1 MQMHT
6 LYEAIDPFFIWW
18 YRITG
23 YAFPDFLIG
32 TFVLAS
38 IAVIIGEF
46 TISLAYLANRKRI
59 EKETGEAVQ
68 FQNLSID
75 ALKAGDKTTYKA
87 SNKLANDAFGKTF
100 FMQIALSSAF
110 LWPIP
115 FALAWM
121 DYRFA
126 DVDFRLL
133 FTDHMVG
140 YAYVFVPL
148 YAAAYMA
155 FKRIKYRIP
164 YFKRIKELLDANERG
179 AKAMKSFAE
188 LIPVGR
194 EVPPLVK

>member
-1 MQMHT
+1 MQ
-6 LYEAIDPFFIWW
+6 LYPLFQTIDPFLIWF

-32 TFVLAS
+32 TFVLAA
-38 IAVIIGEF
+38 IAVILGEF

-59 EKETGEAVQ
+59 EKETNEAIQ
-68 FQNLSID
+68 YQNLSVD
-75 ALKAGDKTTYKA
+75 ALKAGDKATYKA
-87 SNKLANDAFGKTF
+87 SNTLANDAFGKTF

-121 DYRFA
+121 DFRFA

-133 FTDHMVG
+133 FTEHFVG
-140 YAYVFVPL
+140 YACVFVPM
-148 YAAAYMA
+148 YAAAYMT

-164 YFKRIKELLDANERG
+164 YFKKIKALLDAQETGGVRL
-179 AKAMKSFAE
+179 KSFAD
-188 LIPVGR
+188 LLPVR
-194 EVPPLVK
+194 KAVPNS

>member
-1 MQMHT
+1 MQINMI
-6 LYEAIDPFFIWW
+6 LDAVDPFVIWW

-32 TFVLAS
+32 TFVLALV
-38 IAVIIGEF
+38 AVILGEF

-59 EKETGEAVQ
+59 EKETGEALQ
-68 FQNLSID
+68 YQNLSID
-75 ALKAGDKTTYKA
+75 ALKAKNKHAYKA

-100 FMQIALSSAF
+100 FMQIAMSSAF

-126 DVDFRLL
+126 DVDFRIL
-133 FTDHMVG
+133 FTDHLVG

-164 YFKRIKELLDANERG
+164 YFKRIKSLLDANE
-179 AKAMKSFAE
+179 KDSSEMKSFTD
-188 LIPVGR
+188 LLPVR
-194 EVPPLVK
+194 KEAPNT